1 MEIKT
6 KYDIGQRVFFMNDNR
21 VCVGTIEW
29 FDIGFSQR
37 ISGEKDMTI
46 SYCVKTM
53 YFTDFSVAEDK
64 LFPTKEELIESL

>member
-6 KYDIGQRVFFMNDNR
+6 KYEIGQRVFFMSDNR
-21 VCVGTIEW
+21 VCEGTIEY
-29 FDIGFSQR
+29 FDIGFRQD

-53 YFTDFSVAEDK
+53 FFTDFSVAEDK
-64 LFPTKEELIESL
+64 LFLTKEELIESL